1 MVARELLLTRKTV
14 VLATQAADS
23 ILSLAA
29 CEGSKSSLSSIL
41 VLTLQHVLFKLEL
54 KLVDHFL
61 QLRIALVE
69 WVNLHQ

>member
-1 MVARELLLTRKTV
+1 MVARELLLTRKAV

-41 VLTLQHVLFKLEL
+41 VLTL
-54 KLVDHFL
+54 
-61 QLRIALVE
+61 
-69 WVNLHQ
+69 